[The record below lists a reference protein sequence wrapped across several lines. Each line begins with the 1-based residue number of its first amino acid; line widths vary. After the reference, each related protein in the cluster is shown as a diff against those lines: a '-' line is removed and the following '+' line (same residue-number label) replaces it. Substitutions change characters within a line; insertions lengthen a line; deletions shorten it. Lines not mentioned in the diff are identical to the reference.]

1 MRNEINLTD
10 ELIEAAFDDT
20 NCGITIDDISFTRE
34 TLDDFR
40 SRRNFWNERGEV
52 VRDTDTEFWV
62 ERAQSFRGQPRK
74 DVYVVDFGS
83 VRGILS
89 I

>member
-10 ELIEAAFDDT
+10 EQIEAAFEDT
-20 NCGITIDDISFTRE
+20 LVGFDMEDVSFTRE

-40 SRRNFWNERGEV
+40 SGRKSWNERGEV

-62 ERAQSFRGQPRK
+62 ERAQSFKGQPRK

-83 VRGILS
+83 VRGLLS